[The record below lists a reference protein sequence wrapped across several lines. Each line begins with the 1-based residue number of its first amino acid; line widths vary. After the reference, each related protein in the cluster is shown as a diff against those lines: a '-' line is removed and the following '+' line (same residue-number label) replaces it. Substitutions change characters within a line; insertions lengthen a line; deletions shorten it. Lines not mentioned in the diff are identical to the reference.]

1 MKYCKIC
8 GAIMNDQDNFCAR
21 CGSRQE
27 GVGINSAPGEI
38 ENPFEKKQKKTDL
51 QDYRDG
57 TEVTSDDTSANT
69 SGGWKRFKDARQNET
84 RQNEGSEGTYR
95 SFRDGGGFSAS
106 RDDGQS
112 DFRRRDGGS
121 SGSWDAGGRSSG
133 SWDADGTPYGGG
145 YTQSSYTTPDDSGS
159 ILYLLLGLFIP
170 LVGLILFIIRRGSKP
185 RSAAKA
191 LIGAVIGIVIGVILS
206 VFGGILFARLASEGS
221 GSFAEQIEEELED
234 WENGEE
240 TYDEEIPDPEDV
252 AEDFGEYED
261 GYAGSYEGDID
272 DPPMIQ
278 TEQNADG
285 SYTLWSDDGRTV
297 DVFLPEDMQVSY
309 AMDGML
315 SIVSDASEDGMSSSA
330 YYYYYDEEATDE
342 LIDEFLD
349 DGVYEDE
356 DAEDLIL
363 NDRED
368 FDMDGRKVSYR
379 TFSICYDG
387 YYQSVANVVV
397 NADDAAVILYV
408 YYGSAEDPEETA
420 ISEEMIRSFTEGI
433 RITG

>member
-106 RDDGQS
+106 RDGGQS

-145 YTQSSYTTPDDSGS
+145 YTQGSYTTPDDSGS
-159 ILYLLLGLFIP
+159 ILYLLLGLFGG
-170 LVGLILFIIRRGSKP
+170 VAGQ
-185 RSAAKA
+185 
-191 LIGAVIGIVIGVILS
+191 IGD
-206 VFGGILFARLASEGS
+206 LFASLVKRHS
-221 GSFAEQIEEELED
+221 GIK
-234 WENGEE
+234 
-240 TYDEEIPDPEDV
+240 
-252 AEDFGEYED
+252 DFSNLFPGH
-261 GYAGSYEGDID
+261 G
-272 DPPMIQ
+272 
-278 TEQNADG
+278 
-285 SYTLWSDDGRTV
+285 
-297 DVFLPEDMQVSY
+297 
-309 AMDGML
+309 GML
-315 SIVSDASEDGMSSSA
+315 DRLDSVLFMAVLM
-330 YYYYYDEEATDE
+330 YCYR
-342 LIDEFLD
+342 LFFLT
-349 DGVYEDE
+349 
-356 DAEDLIL
+356 I
-363 NDRED
+363 
-368 FDMDGRKVSYR
+368 
-379 TFSICYDG
+379 
-387 YYQSVANVVV
+387 
-397 NADDAAVILYV
+397 
-408 YYGSAEDPEETA
+408 
-420 ISEEMIRSFTEGI
+420 
-433 RITG
+433 